1 MDEPIY
7 SVVFTSNQ
15 VADSYLWDFGLG
27 NTSTSA
33 SPTYTFPFDGTYPVT
48 LNITNACGTSTITT
62 NVVVIKTGIES
73 LSSVENL
80 QILPSSTEGVIV
92 LIGSTKSKKQL
103 NINILSLSG
112 QVVVSQI
119 AQVNGAFNESLQLPG
134 LTKGI
139 YLITI
144 SDGEERMTRKW
155 FN

>member
-1 MDEPIY
+1 
-7 SVVFTSNQ
+7 
-15 VADSYLWDFGLG
+15 
-27 NTSTSA
+27 
-33 SPTYTFPFDGTYPVT
+33 
-48 LNITNACGTSTITT
+48 
-62 NVVVIKTGIES
+62 
-73 LSSVENL
+73 
-80 QILPSSTEGVIV
+80 V

-119 AQVNGAFNESLQLPG
+119 AQVNGAFNESLQLPS

-144 SDGEERMTRKW
+144 SDGEELMTRKW